1 MKRTWTQRWRE
12 RAALVAASFIAAN
25 FDADHNRSLKLPDG
39 VIDLI
44 GRKETSCVVRRARAA
59 ECKLDGRTIN
69 VRAYD
74 RMDAFTRQAVLSSG
88 PVSIS
93 KLVPT
98 LP

>member
-12 RAALVAASFIAAN
+12 RVARVAASLIAGN
-25 FDADHNRSLKLPDG
+25 FDAGHNRSLKLSDG
-39 VIDLI
+39 VVDLI
-44 GRKETSCVVRRARAA
+44 GRKETPCVVRRARAA
-59 ECKLDGRTIN
+59 ECKLDGRTIG

-74 RMDAFTRQAVLSSG
+74 RMDGFTRQAVLPSG
-88 PVSIS
+88 PVSIA